1 MEQVFEVVSE
11 KKNIEWEKFGS
22 FRKMTRIFAYCLRF
36 QSKIKRKV
44 VMTEELQQV
53 TLMLLR
59 KSQMESFGTTYQ
71 ALAAGEPMAASA
83 HLNKLS
89 PFLDNLLNLMR
100 LKGRLRHAVASY
112 EMKHPIL
119 LSAKHPIVR
128 KLIEDAHESNYHE
141 GTEYVR
147 SILQQKYWI
156 IGLRNALRNVKMK
169 CVKCRKQQVGGVQHI
184 MADLPKER
192 LEERVFRFANTGVG
206 YFGPFEV
213 RFMRKSMK
221 RWCCL
226 FTCLTTRAVH
236 VEVVPSLEADACLA
250 AITRFIARRGEP
262 NIILSDNGTN
272 FVGAAREMREWIEA
286 WNQSDIERSLA

>member
-1 MEQVFEVVSE
+1 M
-11 KKNIEWEKFGS
+11 
-22 FRKMTRIFAYCLRF
+22 
-36 QSKIKRKV
+36 
-44 VMTEELQQV
+44 QQV
-53 TLMLLR
+53 IRLLLK
-59 KSQMESFGTTYQ
+59 KSQMESFGQSYQ
-71 ALAAGEPMAASA
+71 ALAAGKPMAASD

-89 PFLDNLLNLMR
+89 PFMDDQNLMR
-100 LKGRLRHAVASY
+100 LKGRLRHADASY

-128 KLIEDAHESNYHE
+128 ILIEDAHESNYHE

-156 IGLRNALRNVKMK
+156 IGLRNALRNVEMK
-169 CVKCRKQQVGGVQHI
+169 CVKCRKHQVGGVQPFI
-184 MADLPKER
+184 TDLPKER
-192 LEERVFRFANTGVG
+192 LEERVFPFANTGVY

-250 AITRFIARRGEP
+250 AKTRFIARRGKP
-262 NIILSDNGTN
+262 NVIPGDNGTN
-272 FVGAAREMREWIEA
+272 FVGRAREMREWIEA
-286 WNQSDIERSLA
+286 WNQSDIKQTLAQKQIKWTFNPPGAPHFGGVWERMVRSCKRAMMQ

>member
-1 MEQVFEVVSE
+1 M
-11 KKNIEWEKFGS
+11 
-22 FRKMTRIFAYCLRF
+22 R
-36 QSKIKRKV
+36 
-44 VMTEELQQV
+44 EELQQV
-53 TLMLLR
+53 IQMLLR

-71 ALAAGEPMAASA
+71 PLAAGKPMAASA

-89 PFLDNLLNLMR
+89 PFSDDQNLMR
-100 LKGRLRHAVASY
+100 LKERLRHPDASY
-112 EMKHPIL
+112 QMKHPIL
-119 LSAKHPIVR
+119 LSAKLPIVR
-128 KLIEDAHESNYHE
+128 KLNEDAHESNYHE

-169 CVKCRKQQVGGVQHI
+169 CVKCRKQQVGGIQPF

-192 LEERVFRFANTGVG
+192 LEERIFPFANTGVD

-226 FTCLTTRAVH
+226 FTCLATRAVY

-250 AITRFIARRGEP
+250 AMTRFIARRGKP

-272 FVGAAREMREWIEA
+272 FVGAAR
-286 WNQSDIERSLA
+286 